1 MDQQVTMQ
9 ESIDTDPAAQSQ
21 PARRAT
27 LQDYVQ
33 LTKPG
38 ITMSNLMTAF
48 AGLWLAS
55 YGYPNWVLAI
65 WTMIGTALV
74 IMSGATLNN
83 YYDRDLDKK
92 MKRTQDRAIASGR
105 ISPLK
110 ALLIGIGLL
119 LVGLVVLAYFVNPLA
134 AVWGLIGHIFYVLI
148 YTPLKRV
155 TTLNTVIGGIS
166 GAVPPVIGWVAVT
179 NNMDPAAWLLF
190 LILFLWQ
197 PPHFLALAMLKTEEY
212 RAGGIP
218 MLPVVKG
225 FAETKR
231 QMFIWG
237 AVLIPA
243 SLLLFFYSSVGYLYL
258 GVMAVMGIIYL
269 VLLFKGFQLK
279 EEDELPWARKL
290 FGYSILYL
298 TVFCA
303 AIVVSTMLDNF

>member
-1 MDQQVTMQ
+1 
-9 ESIDTDPAAQSQ
+9 
-21 PARRAT
+21 
-27 LQDYVQ
+27 
-33 LTKPG
+33 
-38 ITMSNLMTAF
+38 
-48 AGLWLAS
+48 
-55 YGYPNWVLAI
+55 
-65 WTMIGTALV
+65 
-74 IMSGATLNN
+74 
-83 YYDRDLDKK
+83 
-92 MKRTQDRAIASGR
+92 
-105 ISPLK
+105 
-110 ALLIGIGLL
+110 
-119 LVGLVVLAYFVNPLA
+119 
-134 AVWGLIGHIFYVLI
+134 
-148 YTPLKRV
+148 
-155 TTLNTVIGGIS
+155 
-166 GAVPPVIGWVAVT
+166 
-179 NNMDPAAWLLF
+179 
-190 LILFLWQ
+190 
-197 PPHFLALAMLKTEEY
+197 
-212 RAGGIP
+212 